1 MIYNGKNYPIKERV
15 LMGIEGSQENS
26 DDPA

>member
-1 MIYNGKNYPIKERV
+1 MIYNEKNYPIKERV
-15 LMGIEGSQENS
+15 LMGVEGFQENS